1 MGGGQAP
8 LCEAGRD
15 LGAPISQ
22 EPVIAA
28 IDEPTLAEKVTCLS
42 RPDVYGKRTGTVS
55 YRETHMSWIFFAD
68 DRVFKLKKPVRFAYL
83 DFSTLARRGA
93 ACRAELELNRR
104 LAGDV
109 YLDVVPLVWTQR
121 GLALGDAGLRW
132 TGSWSCAG

>member
-28 IDEPTLAEKVTCLS
+28 IDEPTLAEKVTFLS
-42 RPDVYGKRTGTVS
+42 RPDVYGKRTGAVFC
-55 YRETHMSWIFFAD
+55 RETHMSWVFFAD

-83 DFSTLARRGA
+83 DFSTLARGKPP
-93 ACRAELELNRR
+93 
-104 LAGDV
+104 
-109 YLDVVPLVWTQR
+109 VVL
-121 GLALGDAGLRW
+121 
-132 TGSWSCAG
+132 S